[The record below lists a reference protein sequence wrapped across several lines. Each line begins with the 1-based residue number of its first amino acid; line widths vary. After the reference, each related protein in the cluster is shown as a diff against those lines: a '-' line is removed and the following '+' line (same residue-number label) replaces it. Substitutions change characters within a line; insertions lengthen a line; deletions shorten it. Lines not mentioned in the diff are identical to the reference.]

1 MADDQCPACGAS
13 VTPTDH
19 FCEACGQDLTG
30 SVPIQSAP
38 IQSAAQKDKRY
49 LTTAHPP
56 TECPS
61 CGGTTFGAEGY
72 CESCG
77 QRRSA
82 GKDHTELDLG
92 IIAAATDKGVRHH
105 RNEDAVAIG
114 ALADTLVAI
123 VCDGVSSS
131 SRPDTASHA
140 AVEAAMSALLD
151 TLDGGDAEKAIGT
164 GAKAAQAAAVLAAGP
179 EPGTNPPASTFVC
192 AVVAPTAITVGWVGD
207 SRAYWLPDEG
217 PAQRLTEDDSMAGQA
232 AAAGIPLPEGISPGQ
247 AAALVRWLG
256 ADSRESQARVKTIE
270 PAGPGRMLV
279 CSDGLFRYRPE
290 PDDLAAA
297 TPAGP
302 ALSTAQTLVA
312 LALAAGGEDNISVA
326 VVPFPPHPL
335 DSTEES

>member
-1 MADDQCPACGAS
+1 MASDQCPACDAA
-13 VTPTDH
+13 VAPTDH

-30 SVPIQSAP
+30 AAP
-38 IQSAAQKDKRY
+38 AVSPNPRKEKRY

-56 TECPS
+56 TECPG
-61 CGGTTFGAEGY
+61 CGGTAFGAEGY

-92 IIAAATDKGVRHH
+92 IIAAATDKGHRHH

-140 AVEAAMSALLD
+140 AVEAAMSVLLD
-151 TLDGGDAEKAIGT
+151 TLDGGDAANAIGT
-164 GAKAAQAAAVLAAGP
+164 AAKAGQAAAVLAAGP
-179 EPGTNPPASTFVC
+179 EPGPNPPASTFVC

-290 PDDLAAA
+290 PDELAAA

>member
-1 MADDQCPACGAS
+1 MAADQCPACGTS
-13 VTPTDH
+13 VAPTDH

-30 SVPIQSAP
+30 AAP
-38 IQSAAQKDKRY
+38 AASGNPPKEKRY
-49 LTTAHPP
+49 LTSAHPV
-56 TECPS
+56 TECPG

-92 IIAAATDKGVRHH
+92 IIAASTDKGHRHH

-114 ALADTLVAI
+114 ALADILVAI

-131 SRPDTASHA
+131 SRPDMASHA

-164 GAKAAQAAAVLAAGP
+164 GARAGQAAAVLAAGP
-179 EPGTNPPASTFVC
+179 EPGPNPPASTFVC

-232 AAAGIPLPEGISPGQ
+232 AAAGIPLPEGISAGQ

-256 ADSRESQARVKTIE
+256 ADSRDSQPRVRTLE
-270 PAGPGRMLV
+270 PAGSGRVLV
-279 CSDGLFRYRPE
+279 CSDGLFRYRPD
-290 PDDLAAA
+290 PDELAAA
-297 TPAGP
+297 TPTGP

-312 LALAAGGEDNISVA
+312 LALDAGGEDNIAVA